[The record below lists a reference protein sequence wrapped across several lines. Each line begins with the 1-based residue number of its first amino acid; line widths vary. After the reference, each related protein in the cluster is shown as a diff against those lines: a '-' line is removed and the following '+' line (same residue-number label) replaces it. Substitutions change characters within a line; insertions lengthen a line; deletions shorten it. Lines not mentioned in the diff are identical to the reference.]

1 MSTEERYPIEE
12 GSPEDERDVADDALP
27 TDEEEAAAPP
37 PLDASYVPVSPDQ
50 EEE

>member
-1 MSTEERYPIEE
+1 MSSDERYSIEE
-12 GSPEDERDVADDALP
+12 GSPEDEPDVADDALP

-37 PLDASYVPVSPDQ
+37 PLDAAYVPVSPDR